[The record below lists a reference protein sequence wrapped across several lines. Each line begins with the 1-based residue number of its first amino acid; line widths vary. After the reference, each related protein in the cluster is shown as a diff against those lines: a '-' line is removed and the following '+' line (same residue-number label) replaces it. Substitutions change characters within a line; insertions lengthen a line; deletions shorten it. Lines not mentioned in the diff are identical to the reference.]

1 MSHRRYFLI
10 LSILFL
16 VEFLLLAV
24 RPYDRADWALENVL
38 VVVFVFILAASYRR
52 FVLSRLSYTLIFIF
66 MCLHQVGAHYT
77 YSRVPYDAFL
87 MQQFDFSLNEAMNWS
102 RNHFDRLVHF
112 LFGLLM
118 AYPIREVYV
127 RLAYGRGF
135 WGYFFPLLFTIA
147 ASMIFELFE
156 WAAAETFGG
165 DLGMA
170 YLGTQGDEWD
180 SHKDS
185 LLASIGALIAML
197 ITIALNMALQKDFVA
212 EWKSSLRI
220 KGKRPLGEDEIA
232 RLLEERNKN

>member
-1 MSHRRYFLI
+1 MSHRRYFL
-10 LSILFL
+10 LLTTLFF
-16 VEFLLLAV
+16 VEFLLLAIH
-24 RPYDRADWALENVL
+24 PHDRADWALENVL
-38 VVVFVFILAASYRR
+38 VLVFVIILAVSHNRL
-52 FVLSRLSYTLIFIF
+52 VLSRLSYTFIFIF
-66 MCLHQVGAHYT
+66 MCFHQVGAHYT
-77 YSRVPYDAFL
+77 YARVPYDVFFI
-87 MQQFDFSLNEAMNWS
+87 QQFDFSLNESMDWS

-170 YLGTQGDEWD
+170 YLGTQGDVWD

-185 LLASIGALIAML
+185 LMASIGALVTML
-197 ITIALNMALQKDFVA
+197 ITMGINMSLQKNFMA
-212 EWKSSLRI
+212 EWKQSLRV
-220 KGKRPLGEDEIA
+220 KGRRPLGEDEIA
-232 RLLEERNKN
+232 RLLEKRDKK